1 MSARTAGSK
10 LAFVDLFQNNRF
22 VPVHRVQCLFNYD
35 KLSGQDVS
43 PAKFKDFL
51 DSLHRGD
58 IFCKSTAFITSIERL
73 IFIRC
78 EGRAASDVKK

>member
-1 MSARTAGSK
+1 MSTRVAGSK

-22 VPVHRVQCLFNYD
+22 VQVHRVQCFLAYD

-43 PAKFKDFL
+43 PTMFKDFV

-58 IFCKSTAFITSIERL
+58 IFSKSTYSITSIQ
-73 IFIRC
+73 
-78 EGRAASDVKK
+78 

>member
-1 MSARTAGSK
+1 MSTRVAGSK

-43 PAKFKDFL
+43 PTKFKDFL

-58 IFCKSTAFITSIERL
+58 IFSKLTAFIIGIQIPIS
-73 IFIRC
+73 IRC
-78 EGRAASDVKK
+78 EGRPP